1 MGISIINYSAFKLE
15 NFNILKDHS
24 NYYNRIVNGTSV
36 TEINPYT
43 EYFFIMDNNNNRNYG
58 IYGSLSMDLILK
70 NHERKTLALR
80 FDEPYR

>member
-1 MGISIINYSAFKLE
+1 M
-15 NFNILKDHS
+15 
-24 NYYNRIVNGTSV
+24 
-36 TEINPYT
+36 EINPYT
-43 EYFFIMDNNNNRNYG
+43 EYFLVMDNNNNRNYG